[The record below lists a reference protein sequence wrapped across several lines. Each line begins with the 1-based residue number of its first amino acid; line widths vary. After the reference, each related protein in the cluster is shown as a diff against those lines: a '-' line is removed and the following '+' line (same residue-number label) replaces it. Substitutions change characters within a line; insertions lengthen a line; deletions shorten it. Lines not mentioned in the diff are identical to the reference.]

1 MNKRSERF
9 LSIREKFKTN
19 RYLFITFF
27 ASTLV
32 LLLPIAFNL
41 FPTMQESV
49 EKIEMQTRN
58 NGSKVLNGQVICE
71 AMNLGDVINIKIS
84 GNLTELYN
92 YQNLFQ
98 TSDLNS
104 GIRFEIDGLGQ
115 GGLLIGSYAADAYS
129 GLSIPEKFVVGP
141 FDISIRIKD
150 GSTVLV
156 SFLNQKTQKVF
167 TGLKPKCDNVI
178 VGYGYDS
185 TRVIKGE
192 IQFVAT
198 ILDSKPRFV
207 PSWLNNGVRVD
218 WFRALISSLFF
229 FTALST
235 AFKMS
240 SDIEYKTENA
250 HEKEDRV

>member
-1 MNKRSERF
+1 MNPRSKGF
-9 LSIREKFKTN
+9 LSVRGRIKTN
-19 RYLFITFF
+19 KYFLIIFL

-32 LLLPIAFNL
+32 LLLPVLFNL
-41 FPTMQESV
+41 LPTIQDSV
-49 EKIEMQTRN
+49 LTIEKQTRN
-58 NGSKVLNGQVICE
+58 NGSKVLNGQAICQ
-71 AMNLGDVINIKIS
+71 AMNFGDEINFRIS
-84 GNLTELYN
+84 GTLTELYN

-104 GIRFEIDGLGQ
+104 GIRFEIDGFGQ

-129 GLSIPEKFVVGP
+129 GILIPEKFVVGP
-141 FDISIRIKD
+141 FDIAIRIKD
-150 GSTVLV
+150 GSKVLV
-156 SFLNQKTQKVF
+156 SFLNQNTEKVF
-167 TGLKPKCDNVI
+167 TGLKPKCDNFI
-178 VGYGYDS
+178 VGHGYDP

-229 FTALST
+229 FVALAM

-240 SDIEYKTENA
+240 SDTEDKTENA
-250 HEKEDRV
+250 HEKQDRV

>member
-1 MNKRSERF
+1 MNLESKSF
-9 LSIREKFKTN
+9 LSIRETIKTN
-19 RYLFITFF
+19 KYLINAFLF
-27 ASTLV
+27 ATIV

-49 EKIEMQTRN
+49 KKIEKQTRN
-58 NGSKVLNGQVICE
+58 EGSKVLNSQALCQAINE
-71 AMNLGDVINIKIS
+71 GDEINFKIS

-98 TSDLNS
+98 TSDLNA

-115 GGLLIGSYAADAYS
+115 GGLLIGSSAADGYS
-129 GLSIPEKFVVGP
+129 GLSIPEKFVAGT

-156 SFLNQKTQKVF
+156 SFLNQSTEKVF
-167 TGLKPKCDNVI
+167 TGLKPVCDNFI

-185 TRVIKGE
+185 SRVIKGE
-192 IQFVAT
+192 IQFIAT
-198 ILDSKPRFV
+198 ASYSKPRFV
-207 PSWLNNGVRVD
+207 PSWLDNGVRVD
-218 WFRALISSLFF
+218 WFRALITALFF
-229 FTALST
+229 FTAISM

-240 SDIEYKTENA
+240 TDTEDETEST
-250 HEKEDRV
+250 HQKQDRI

>member
-1 MNKRSERF
+1 M
-9 LSIREKFKTN
+9 KTN
-19 RYLFITFF
+19 RYFIITFLV
-27 ASTLV
+27 STLV
-32 LLLPIAFNL
+32 LLLPVALNL
-41 FPTMQESV
+41 FPTMQESARTI
-49 EKIEMQTRN
+49 EKQTRN
-58 NGSKVLNGQVICE
+58 NGSKVLNGEAICQ
-71 AMNLGDVINIKIS
+71 AMNIGDEIDIKIS

-98 TSDLNS
+98 TSDMNT
-104 GIRFEIDGLGQ
+104 GIRFEIDGLGS

-156 SFLNQKTQKVF
+156 SFLNQKTEKVF
-167 TGLKPKCDNVI
+167 TGLKPKCDNFI
-178 VGYGYDS
+178 VGYGYDP
-185 TRVIKGE
+185 TRVIRGE

-229 FTALST
+229 FTAISM

-240 SDIEYKTENA
+240 SDTEYETENA
-250 HEKEDRV
+250 HEKQDRV

>member
-1 MNKRSERF
+1 MNLRSKRF
-9 LSIREKFKTN
+9 VSIRENFKTN
-19 RYLFITFF
+19 KYLTVAFLF
-27 ASTLV
+27 STLV
-32 LLLPIAFNL
+32 LLLPIVFNL

-71 AMNLGDVINIKIS
+71 AMNLGDVIKIKIS

-98 TSDLNS
+98 TSDLNT

-115 GGLLIGSYAADAYS
+115 GGLLISSSTADGFS
-129 GLSIPEKFVVGP
+129 GLPIPEKFVAGP
-141 FDISIRIKD
+141 FEISIRIKD

-156 SFLNQKTQKVF
+156 SFMNQKSEKVF

-198 ILDSKPRFV
+198 ILDSKPRFI
-207 PSWLNNGVRVD
+207 PSWLDNGVRVD
-218 WFRALISSLFF
+218 WFRALISSLCF
-229 FTALST
+229 FTALSI

-240 SDIEYKTENA
+240 SDAEEETENA
-250 HEKEDRV
+250 HKKQDCV